1 MAIDPTTGQEI
12 PEETQP
18 AAPQTRKAYYGES
31 QITLA
36 DPNTQFNQQQL
47 FQDPDRYR
55 AADLLGLSVDQLLEK
70 RRGLFS
76 GQVTGDEGQLQK
88 EATASFNERSALG
101 ASGNVIDTT
110 SSYFDNSKGVT
121 VHAPSGKLFQLHS
134 GGGISLVEKASATPT
149 SGQTAGKTSL
159 FGQATQGGQAVEGFK
174 EENLAITPAEGK
186 EVARTGQTVKNPET
200 GVDVHAKEGNILIEY
215 TDGTVEERPIG
226 SINQPGEA
234 KPITEA
240 GKTAEELGITRQTE
254 IKGGEGTEVTRAP
267 QSAAEA
273 LAAAQTPEE
282 KDAVIQAEGLA
293 STANLEFIGDS
304 YQPLDSK
311 GQPVGPRRQAAPGNA
326 FYQDPASDKIL
337 ERSAALQSLAQQST
351 SPSILAERDK
361 AKQAVQ
367 VGGQPTFSQ
376 GLKDS
381 FAQIGIGLAE
391 NEQNII
397 DSLRNRPIP
406 SIDSLYTNALAV
418 SGVAGLQAER
428 DDVQKEI
435 DDLNNKLLDDRQG
448 VDENPWL
455 SENLRNRKQ
464 DALTSKYEGKKNL
477 LEARK
482 MELLSLIQSARQEA
496 MWLAGTALQQANA
509 DRAFDVQIAQLTF
522 ERADQRFNAQVQM
535 AQLQMQ
541 EEGLDLQRQ
550 AAELDRLQVEQSAN
564 QFNQTFGLQEQQFQ
578 RGIQEFEQN
587 FAEQARQFNAQL
599 AKSSGTAGERAISR
613 LGAISGQV
621 ENILS
626 GDRNIGV
633 GGAFTTIAAYRD
645 ARSTALQQGVS
656 PDDFDVVYGNQL
668 SPYDRLTYGIG
679 STTNISQV
687 ENVQAGGDSGSLLD
701 KYRR

>member
-1 MAIDPTTGQEI
+1 MF
-12 PEETQP
+12 
-18 AAPQTRKAYYGES
+18 K
-31 QITLA
+31 
-36 DPNTQFNQQQL
+36 
-47 FQDPDRYR
+47 
-55 AADLLGLSVDQLLEK
+55 
-70 RRGLFS
+70 
-76 GQVTGDEGQLQK
+76 K
-88 EATASFNERSALG
+88 EYAT
-101 ASGNVIDTT
+101 
-110 SSYFDNSKGVT
+110 
-121 VHAPSGKLFQLHS
+121 
-134 GGGISLVEKASATPT
+134 
-149 SGQTAGKTSL
+149 
-159 FGQATQGGQAVEGFK
+159 
-174 EENLAITPAEGK
+174 
-186 EVARTGQTVKNPET
+186 
-200 GVDVHAKEGNILIEY
+200 
-215 TDGTVEERPIG
+215 
-226 SINQPGEA
+226 
-234 KPITEA
+234 
-240 GKTAEELGITRQTE
+240 
-254 IKGGEGTEVTRAP
+254 
-267 QSAAEA
+267 
-273 LAAAQTPEE
+273 
-282 KDAVIQAEGLA
+282 
-293 STANLEFIGDS
+293 
-304 YQPLDSK
+304 
-311 GQPVGPRRQAAPGNA
+311 
-326 FYQDPASDKIL
+326 
-337 ERSAALQSLAQQST
+337 
-351 SPSILAERDK
+351 
-361 AKQAVQ
+361 
-367 VGGQPTFSQ
+367 
-376 GLKDS
+376 
-381 FAQIGIGLAE
+381 
-391 NEQNII
+391 
-397 DSLRNRPIP
+397 
-406 SIDSLYTNALAV
+406 
-418 SGVAGLQAER
+418 
-428 DDVQKEI
+428 
-435 DDLNNKLLDDRQG
+435 
-448 VDENPWL
+448 
-455 SENLRNRKQ
+455 
-464 DALTSKYEGKKNL
+464 L